1 LSFDL
6 SVYDIFGLLAA
17 GGAIVLPDAGGM
29 RDPAHWA
36 TMVARHQVTI
46 WNTVPAL
53 MDLLTD
59 YAEQQA
65 EPILQSLRTVMMSG
79 DWVPVKLPDR
89 IRALGNIDVYSLGGA
104 TEASIWSII
113 YPIGEV
119 PQDWISIPYGKP
131 MLNQSFHV
139 LNSDLAPCPDWVPG
153 ELFIGGI
160 GVAMGYWHD
169 DEKTAAS
176 FITHPRTGERLY
188 RTGDL
193 GRYLP
198 DGNIEFMGRE
208 DFQVKIQG
216 FRVELGDIEAA
227 LESHTSIRNAVVV
240 AMGPDRGNKRL
251 VGYVVPEG
259 TAASADELKSWLAN
273 KLPEYMVP
281 GAFVV
286 LDKLPLTANGK
297 VARNELPE
305 PPSLESGG
313 QTPSTA
319 VSAADSSE
327 VARIVEE
334 ILNADKLE
342 AGANLLQLGAT
353 SIEMIRIANALDQH
367 LGFRPRMDEFYREPS
382 IAGLSTLL
390 AKQQPQSVAADYP
403 SGGDP
408 LLTPAWLLDGIPKI
422 MDPDERNQFKKSRP
436 GLRQFESSADRL
448 KLGALESDETA
459 YLQHRSYRDFSKAP
473 LAIEVLGELLG
484 QLSSIHLHSSPK
496 YLYASAGGMY
506 PVQCYLYIKPERVNG
521 VAAGYYYH
529 DPESNS
535 LVRTAAQDDELRQL
549 YDPIFNRP
557 IFDQAA
563 FAIFLVADLEAI
575 GAMYQE
581 RALHYSVLETG
592 HITQILETRAPTIGL
607 GLCQTGGIETAD
619 LQKQLALGEHH
630 LVLHGLLGGGL
641 PDPKTT
647 SNPITDSTTTDERDE
662 GEL

>member
-1 LSFDL
+1 
-6 SVYDIFGLLAA
+6 
-17 GGAIVLPDAGGM
+17 
-29 RDPAHWA
+29 
-36 TMVARHQVTI
+36 
-46 WNTVPAL
+46 
-53 MDLLTD
+53 
-59 YAEQQA
+59 
-65 EPILQSLRTVMMSG
+65 
-79 DWVPVKLPDR
+79 
-89 IRALGNIDVYSLGGA
+89 
-104 TEASIWSII
+104 
-113 YPIGEV
+113 
-119 PQDWISIPYGKP
+119 
-131 MLNQSFHV
+131 
-139 LNSDLAPCPDWVPG
+139 VPG
-153 ELFIGGI
+153 ELFIAGI
-160 GVAMGYWHD
+160 GIALGYWHD

-176 FITHPRTGERLY
+176 FITHPRSGERLY

-259 TAASADELKSWLAN
+259 AAASTDELKSWLAS

-297 VARNELPE
+297 VDRNELPE
-305 PPSLESGG
+305 PPSMETGG
-313 QTPSTA
+313 QAPSA
-319 VSAADSSE
+319 VQSAPENSE
-327 VARIVEE
+327 VARIVGE

-342 AGANLLQLGAT
+342 ADANLLKLGAT

-382 IAGLSTLL
+382 IAGLSALL
-390 AKQQPQSVAADYP
+390 AKQQPQSVAADDT

-448 KLGALESDETA
+448 KLGVWESNETA

-484 QLSSIHLHSSPK
+484 QLSSIHLNSSPK

-581 RALHYSVLETG
+581 RALHYSALETG
-592 HITQILETRAPTIGL
+592 HITQILEMRAPTIGL
-607 GLCQTGGIETAD
+607 GLCQTGGIETTD
-619 LQKQLALGEHH
+619 LQEQLALGEHH

-641 PDPKTT
+641 PDPQAT
-647 SNPITDSTTTDERDE
+647 SNPVTDSTTTDERDE